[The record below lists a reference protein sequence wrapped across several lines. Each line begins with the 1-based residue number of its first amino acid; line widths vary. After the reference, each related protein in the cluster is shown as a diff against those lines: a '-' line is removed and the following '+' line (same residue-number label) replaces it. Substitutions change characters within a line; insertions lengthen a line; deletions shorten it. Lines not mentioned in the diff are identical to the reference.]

1 MRKKPVIICVDDE
14 NTLLESLKIQLRNI
28 LGNEYN
34 IELAE
39 DGEDALDLITDLLK
53 DGSEIPLVISDYL
66 MPDIKG
72 DELLKSIHKISPKTI
87 KIMLTGQAD
96 VSAVSNAIKYANLY
110 RYIAKPWQAEDFS
123 LTIQEALY
131 SYFQEK
137 RLQEKNAELQ
147 VLNTQLELL
156 IEERTQALS
165 QSEEKFAKAFLS
177 SPNPITITSLKDGR
191 HIDVND
197 AFLSLSGYTREE
209 IIGKTALDLKI
220 WVNLSDRE
228 KIFKILLEK
237 NKIRNFEI
245 ESRSKSGE
253 IKTALLSSEIIEIN
267 GEKCLIS
274 VSQDITERKKMEV
287 ELQQAKKIADK
298 ANRAKSEFLANM
310 SHELRTPLNA
320 ILGFSQLISR
330 DAKIPSD
337 QQEYLDIIRR
347 SGEHLL
353 GLINNILQLSK
364 IEVGRVSL
372 DLNTFDLLR
381 MLITLEEMFKLQAAD
396 KGLQVIFDYDHS
408 LPRYIY
414 ADESKLRQ
422 IIINLL
428 GNAIKFT
435 PDGGI
440 TLRVKSENSLPT
452 QLLFEVEDTGDGIKP
467 EEIDNLFQPFM
478 QTETGKKSLEGSGLG
493 LPLSREFIRLM
504 GGDIS
509 VHSVVG
515 KGSLFTFNINVD
527 IVDNVN
533 FVEKEKPRRVI
544 GLAPDQPEYRILA
557 VDDRLESRM
566 LLMKLLTSIGL
577 TVNVAENGQEAIE
590 IWESFAPHLIWMDM
604 RMPVMDGYEA
614 TKRIKAHLKGQ
625 ATVIIALTA
634 SAFDEERSV
643 ILSIGCDDFVSK
655 PFREQIIFDKM
666 AQYLGVRYIY
676 EDLGS
681 EISGENALKIVNQEF
696 VLSGDSFKIM
706 PIEWVN
712 KIYYAAECVDDQAI
726 LELLQEVP
734 IEYQHFSG
742 AIADLIHN
750 FRSDRLIELID
761 EFRALSNQ

>member
-1 MRKKPVIICVDDE
+1 MIKKPVIICVDDE

-39 DGEDALDLITDLLK
+39 GGEDALDLITELLE

-72 DELLKSIHKISPKTI
+72 DELLKSIHQISPKTI

-96 VSAVSNAIKYANLY
+96 ISAVSNAIKYAKLY

-131 SYFQEK
+131 SYFQAK
-137 RLQEKNAELQ
+137 RLQEQNAELQ

-156 IEERTQALS
+156 VEERTQALR

-177 SPNPITITSLKDGR
+177 SPNPLTITSLQDGR
-191 HIDVND
+191 HIDVNE

-209 IIGKTALDLKI
+209 VIGKTALDLQI

-228 KIFKILLEK
+228 KIFEILLEK
-237 NKIRNFEI
+237 NKVRNFEI
-245 ESRSKSGE
+245 ESRSKSGK

-267 GEKCLIS
+267 GEKCVIS

-287 ELQQAKKIADK
+287 DLQQAKKNADK

-330 DAKIPSD
+330 DATLLPE

-364 IEVGRVSL
+364 IEVGRVTL
-372 DLNTFDLLR
+372 DQNNFDLLR
-381 MLITLEEMFKLQAAD
+381 MLNTLEEMFKLQAAN
-396 KGLQVIFDYDHS
+396 KNLQVIFDYDHN
-408 LPRYIY
+408 LPQYIY

-422 IIINLL
+422 ILINLL
-428 GNAIKFT
+428 GNSMKFT

-440 TLRVKSENSLPT
+440 TLRVKLENSLPP
-452 QLLFEVEDTGDGIKP
+452 QLLFEVEDTGEGIGP

-478 QTETGKKSLEGSGLG
+478 QTETGKKSLEGTGLG
-493 LPLSREFIRLM
+493 LPLSRQFIRLM
-504 GGDIS
+504 GGDITVNS
-509 VHSVVG
+509 LVG
-515 KGSLFTFNINVD
+515 EGSIFKFNINFD
-527 IVDNVN
+527 IVDNAN

-566 LLMKLLTSIGL
+566 LLMKLLTSVGL
-577 TVNVAENGQEAIE
+577 KVNVAANGQEA
-590 IWESFAPHLIWMDM
+590 
-604 RMPVMDGYEA
+604 
-614 TKRIKAHLKGQ
+614 
-625 ATVIIALTA
+625 
-634 SAFDEERSV
+634 
-643 ILSIGCDDFVSK
+643 
-655 PFREQIIFDKM
+655 
-666 AQYLGVRYIY
+666 
-676 EDLGS
+676 
-681 EISGENALKIVNQEF
+681 
-696 VLSGDSFKIM
+696 
-706 PIEWVN
+706 
-712 KIYYAAECVDDQAI
+712 
-726 LELLQEVP
+726 
-734 IEYQHFSG
+734 
-742 AIADLIHN
+742 
-750 FRSDRLIELID
+750 
-761 EFRALSNQ
+761 